1 MVAAGFS
8 GAVQPTMRIFR
19 HDNVGAADRGAVVA
33 IGNFDGVHLGHR
45 QVIERAGARA
55 KAAAAPHAVLTFE
68 PHPRSVLHPDAL
80 PFRLTPFRTKSRLIE
95 ALDVD
100 LLFTVHFD
108 QAFAQQSAEDF
119 VERVLVQGLGAR
131 HVVVGYDFVF
141 GHHRRGTPALLAE
154 EGRRLGFAVTI
165 IDPVATPGGPV
176 YSSTRIREHL
186 AQGRPREAAALL
198 GRFWEVE
205 GRVERGDE
213 RGRTIGFPTANLR
226 LEDYLRPAA
235 GVYAVRAGIEAEGR
249 VEWHDGVAN
258 FGRRPTVGGSDL
270 RLEVHLFDFAGD
282 LYGRHLRVE
291 LVDYLRPEQKFAG
304 LDALKAQIAADA
316 RRAREVLEK
325 RPASQ
330 SG

>member
-1 MVAAGFS
+1 
-8 GAVQPTMRIFR
+8 MRIFR
-19 HDNVGAADRGAVVA
+19 HDNVGAADRGAVLA

-45 QVIERAGARA
+45 QVIERAAVLA
-55 KAAAAPHAVLTFE
+55 KAASAPHAVLTFE
-68 PHPRSVLHPDAL
+68 PHPRSVLHPDAP
-80 PFRLTPFRTKSRLIE
+80 PFRLTPFRAKARLIE
-95 ALDVD
+95 ALGVD
-100 LLFTVHFD
+100 LLFTLHFD
-108 QAFAQQSAEDF
+108 EAFAQRSAADF
-119 VERVLVQGLGAR
+119 VERVLVEGVAAR

-141 GHHRRGTPALLAE
+141 GHNRRGTPALLAE
-154 EGRRLGFAVTI
+154 EGRRHGFAVTI
-165 IDPVATPGGPV
+165 VDPVATPGGPV

-186 AQGRPREAAALL
+186 AEGRPREAAALL

-213 RGRTIGFPTANLR
+213 RGRTIGFPTANLW

-235 GVYAVRAGIEAEGR
+235 GVYAVRAGIEEQGHVAWR
-249 VEWHDGVAN
+249 DGVAN

-291 LVDYLRPEQKFAG
+291 LIDYLRPEQKFPG
-304 LDALKAQIAADA
+304 LDTLKAQIAQDA
-316 RRAREVLEK
+316 RRAREVLSK
-325 RPASQ
+325 VPASQ